1 MKRIA
6 RFTWI
11 IGALL
16 LTGVVLPDPANAQV
30 SAGLQALRG
39 PTAPPAMNS
48 LGREWA
54 AVPATRLDRLRG
66 GFVLPSGL
74 LMSFGIERA
83 VYVNGALVATSRVNV
98 PDVAR
103 ITLEQANALA
113 GLQETL
119 VVQVGEGNTF
129 VPSSMGGVVIQN
141 TLNNQDIRALTTLNI
156 GASTLGMFQ
165 DLNTGAA
172 LQNALNTAP
181 GRP

>member
-1 MKRIA
+1 M
-6 RFTWI
+6 
-11 IGALL
+11 
-16 LTGVVLPDPANAQV
+16 
-30 SAGLQALRG
+30 
-39 PTAPPAMNS
+39 
-48 LGREWA
+48 
-54 AVPATRLDRLRG
+54 
-66 GFVLPSGL
+66 
-74 LMSFGIERA
+74 
-83 VYVNGALVATSRVNV
+83 
-98 PDVAR
+98 AR
-103 ITLEQANALA
+103 ITLEQADALA

-172 LQNALNTAP
+172 LQNALITAP